1 MNEWAIQIDDSGHDL
16 SKQVATIRVAAR
28 YEALPA
34 RGRRA
39 FREAIK
45 AAQKAARYMPES
57 LRNVS
62 CTSVTENVETPVSA
76 RKSGKTGVWISRKV
90 DDIGLERLPDAKAET
105 VVGPEL
111 YASLYARDFQL
122 ARLIEC
128 WPRLTDED
136 RQALADHAEHL
147 VAGRIEFA
155 T

>member
-1 MNEWAIQIDDSGHDL
+1 MSHKLNEWAIQIDDSGHDL
-16 SKQVATIRVAAR
+16 SKQVATIRMAAR

-90 DDIGLERLPDAKAET
+90 DDIGLEPTTSTMSTWR
-105 VVGPEL
+105 
-111 YASLYARDFQL
+111 SNQL
-122 ARLIEC
+122 S
-128 WPRLTDED
+128 
-136 RQALADHAEHL
+136 
-147 VAGRIEFA
+147 
-155 T
+155 